1 MSSFPSAVFAGAVL
15 YAKDL
20 DRLAAFYE
28 GLLEVRVTDSAPTH
42 RVLES
47 AATRLILHAIPAE
60 FAASI
65 EIATPPALREDA
77 TTKLM
82 LQVRSLA
89 ATRSS
94 AAALGGGVF
103 SPQREWVYGGFR
115 VCDGFDPE
123 GNVVQFCEVVSG

>member
-1 MSSFPSAVFAGAVL
+1 MPPSPSTVFAGAVL

-28 GLLEVRVTDSAPTH
+28 GLLEVRVTESASTH

-47 AATRLILHAIPAE
+47 AAIRLILHAIPAE

-65 EIATPPALREDA
+65 EITTPPALREDA
-77 TTKLM
+77 PTKL
-82 LQVRSLA
+82 LLRVRSLA
-89 ATRSS
+89 QTRS
-94 AAALGGGVF
+94 AAPTLGGGVF
-103 SPQREWVYGGFR
+103 SPQREWVYGEFR

-123 GNVVQFCEVVSG
+123 GNVVQFCEVVSA